1 MKGHG
6 VAHHHLH
13 HPHHHAGLTLSDLAS
28 ASEAIGLG
36 VVAGLAVGV
45 VVRRMG
51 FRWTV
56 GLAALPLVPLGLAI
70 NPIAVIA
77 TACFTV
83 GVVAPGFG
91 AEWQARERGGAEA
104 KLERERPGLL
114 SVISGRLRSS
124 RAKRD
129 RVDGE
134 RLAIGISNARKV
146 VRVPLGRT
154 QGRHGLI
161 LGATGAGKTVTE
173 AAIAQWHLRSGNAVI
188 AIDPKGD
195 RFLARTLQREA
206 GTQGVPF
213 RAFTPNGPCVYN
225 VAARGGRSEVAD
237 KLLSGHQWSEP
248 HYLAI
253 ALRFMQREVEVLR
266 AAGIKPS
273 LASISRYLHPER
285 LEAVAAGADA
295 QVGEQVATLVDDM
308 PKRMLDDLAGARS
321 RIALLAE
328 SEFGRWL
335 DPNGGES
342 REIDLE
348 QVIANRGV
356 AYFWLEA
363 DRYPELARLL
373 ATALIV
379 DLITLSADLQA
390 GALRAAL
397 VIDEFASIAGDHV
410 ARLFA
415 TARTAGVSTILA
427 TQGLADLQL
436 ARGDNGAEDLRG
448 QVLQNLEFLI
458 SHRQSDP
465 ESAELLAE
473 LAGTH
478 ADYTITRKVE
488 GSWFPSASTAGS
500 RIPTRSFNVHP
511 DEFKTLGVG
520 EAVVM
525 ELGREGSPQV
535 ARIWPPEADQ

>member
-1 MKGHG
+1 M
-6 VAHHHLH
+6 
-13 HPHHHAGLTLSDLAS
+13 
-28 ASEAIGLG
+28 
-36 VVAGLAVGV
+36 
-45 VVRRMG
+45 
-51 FRWTV
+51 
-56 GLAALPLVPLGLAI
+56 
-70 NPIAVIA
+70 
-77 TACFTV
+77 
-83 GVVAPGFG
+83 
-91 AEWQARERGGAEA
+91 
-104 KLERERPGLL
+104 
-114 SVISGRLRSS
+114 
-124 RAKRD
+124 
-129 RVDGE
+129 
-134 RLAIGISNARKV
+134 
-146 VRVPLGRT
+146 
-154 QGRHGLI
+154 
-161 LGATGAGKTVTE
+161 TE
-173 AAIAQWHLRSGNAVI
+173 AAIAQGHLRAGNAVI
-188 AIDPKGD
+188 TIDPKGD
-195 RFLARTLQREA
+195 RFLAGTLQREA
-206 GTQGVPF
+206 RARGVPF

-266 AAGIKPS
+266 AAGIEPS

-285 LEAVAAGADA
+285 LEAVAAGADER
-295 QVGEQVATLVDDM
+295 VGEQVATLVDDM

-335 DPNGGES
+335 DPNGDKA

-348 QVIANRGV
+348 QVIAERGV

-373 ATALIV
+373 AAALIV
-379 DLITLSADLQA
+379 DLITLSAELQA

-397 VIDEFASIAGDHV
+397 VIDEFASIAADQV

-415 TARTAGVSTILA
+415 TGRTAGLSTILA
-427 TQGLADLQL
+427 TQGLADLPA
-436 ARGDNGAEDLRG
+436 ARADNGGEDLRG

-465 ESAELLAE
+465 ESAELLAK

-488 GSWFPSASTAGS
+488 GSLFPSASGEGS
-500 RIPTRSFNVHP
+500 RIPTRSFHVHP
-511 DEFKTLGVG
+511 DEFKTLRVG

-525 ELGREGSPQV
+525 AFGREETAQICQ
-535 ARIWPPEADQ
+535 IWPPEA

>member
-1 MKGHG
+1 MKPHHG
-6 VAHHHLH
+6 VHNT
-13 HPHHHAGLTLSDLAS
+13 HANAVDHAANWLNTTATLAVIVFVVGPILAVLARLAGWRWTVWVALIPVAAVAS
-28 ASEAIGLG
+28 AINT
-36 VVAGLAVGV
+36 
-45 VVRRMG
+45 
-51 FRWTV
+51 TV
-56 GLAALPLVPLGLAI
+56 GLAIAGAAALAI
-70 NPIAVIA
+70 GD
-77 TACFTV
+77 
-83 GVVAPGFG
+83 GVYQ
-91 AEWQARERGGAEA
+91 EQRARERGAAEA
-104 KLERERPGLL
+104 KRERERPGLL
-114 SVISGRLRSS
+114 SLLSLAGSGLRRS
-124 RAKRD
+124 RELRN
-129 RVDGE
+129 RIDGE
-134 RLAIGISNARKV
+134 RLAIGRSRSRMV
-146 VRVPLGRT
+146 VRIPLGRT

-173 AAIAQWHLRSGNAVI
+173 AAIAQGHLRVGNAVI

-195 RFLARTLQREA
+195 RFLAGTLQHEA
-206 GTQGVPF
+206 RALGVPF
-213 RAFTPNGPCVYN
+213 LAFTPKGPCVYN

-266 AAGIKPS
+266 AAGIEPS

-285 LEAVAAGADA
+285 LEAVAASADER
-295 QVGEQVATLVDDM
+295 VGKGVATLVDDM

-335 DPNGGES
+335 DPNGGTA

-348 QVIANRGV
+348 QVIANGGV

-379 DLITLSADLQA
+379 DLITLSAELQA
-390 GALRAAL
+390 SVRRAAL
-397 VIDEFASIAGDHV
+397 IIDEFAAIAGDQV

-415 TARTAGVSTILA
+415 TARTAGISTILA
-427 TQGLADLQL
+427 TQGLADLRT

-473 LAGTH
+473 LGGTH
-478 ADYTITRKVE
+478 PDYTVTRKVE
-488 GSWFPSASTAGS
+488 GSLFPSTSGAGS
-500 RIPTRSFNVHP
+500 RIPTRSFHVHP
-511 DEFKTLGVG
+511 DEFKALHVG

-525 ELGREGSPQV
+525 KLGREGSAQV
-535 ARIWPPEADQ
+535 TQIWRPEVEQ